1 MRTTRTLSIT
11 LPPEMLARAEELARN
26 EHRTMSEL
34 MREALRHY
42 DRDRRWDEVNAF
54 GRKTAEA
61 AGVRTGGDV
70 VDSIHRL
77 RQQRRTRPVPAR

>member
-1 MRTTRTLSIT
+1 MRTTKKLSIS

-42 DRDRRWDEVNAF
+42 DRDRWWDEVNAF
-54 GRKTAEA
+54 GRQTAQV
-61 AGVRTGGDV
+61 AGARTDDDV

-77 RQQRRTRPVPAR
+77 RQQS